1 MHALYCHNY
10 AKRLCIYNWW
20 LLEKCATAYYR
31 KRQISK
37 RSNCAFTRRFVMKC
51 SVTVRFL
58 IVFLTVVFMV
68 LSGIAGERLYI
79 YARTTCQRACAITS
93 YSEMTLEILNFGV
106 HCFARTRNLLEIR
119 YPDNC
124 SVYLA
129 KKHGRKDLQQD
140 ICVFPDSRIRSI
152 ERTLKNCSVTDN

>member
-1 MHALYCHNY
+1 M
-10 AKRLCIYNWW
+10 RDCIYIC
-20 LLEKCATAYYR
+20 EDD
-31 KRQISK
+31 
-37 RSNCAFTRRFVMKC
+37 
-51 SVTVRFL
+51 
-58 IVFLTVVFMV
+58 
-68 LSGIAGERLYI
+68 LS
-79 YARTTCQRACAITS
+79 RACTITS

-140 ICVFPDSRIRSI
+140 IYVFPDSRIRSI